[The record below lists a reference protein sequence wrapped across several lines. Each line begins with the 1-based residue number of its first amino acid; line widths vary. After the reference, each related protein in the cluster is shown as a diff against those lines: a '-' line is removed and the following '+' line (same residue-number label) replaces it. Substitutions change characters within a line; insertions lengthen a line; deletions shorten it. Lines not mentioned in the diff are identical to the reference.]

1 MIRHILIKSLFLI
14 TLPFLLGG
22 CAIGISYEAE
32 FPPIKK
38 STSEEKPDK
47 VEKVD

>member
-1 MIRHILIKSLFLI
+1 MKGLLILL
-14 TLPFLLGG
+14 LPFVLGG

-38 STSEEKPDK
+38 STSEEKP
-47 VEKVD
+47 EKVD

>member
-32 FPPIKK
+32 FPPIKN
-38 STSEEKPDK
+38 STPEEKP
-47 VEKVD
+47 EKVDG

>member
-22 CAIGISYEAE
+22 SAIGISYEAE

-38 STSEEKPDK
+38 STSEEKP
-47 VEKVD
+47 EKVD